1 MYEYG
6 IIGNCQITALVN
18 KQASIDWLCIPQPD
32 SPPIFG
38 KLLDPKGGEF
48 SFTLENQVS
57 SEQKYIHNTNILETT
72 LTDKNGSSVRV
83 IDFCPRFN
91 QYGRI
96 FRPHSVFRI
105 VEPVK
110 GTPIL
115 KVKCQPINGWEKE
128 FVQPSRG
135 SNHLRYNIRGESLK
149 LTTNLSLTYLVD
161 ETSVPVL
168 EKLYFALTWGSSLH
182 DDLAE
187 TSERFLQNTLV
198 YWRNWVQ
205 HCSIPTLYQNQTIRS
220 ALALKLC
227 VYEDTGAILAG
238 LTTSLPEEFGGE
250 RNWDYRLCWLRDS
263 FYVLSAFHQLGHFE
277 EMEGFLKYLTH
288 LALKMTPEQDGL
300 KPVYKLDQK
309 LPLPETSLDNW
320 EGFQGSKPVR
330 FNNQAAEHIQNDVYG
345 EMILT
350 LAPIFFDERFEHLR
364 TKETQNLLAR
374 LGILAA
380 NSVQKPDAGLWEL
393 RDGWQEHSF
402 TNMMSWA
409 GLERITRI
417 KKMGYLKE
425 SNFPFEEHLNKAEAA
440 LRAAVIEGSL
450 RNGPKDPSYDA
461 ALLQLPLVNFPDKE
475 LAYKT
480 VHNIAQ
486 SLTYKMNGRAYPSF
500 LYRYIRRDDFGEPK
514 SSFMICSYWLV
525 QALTEV
531 GETTKARAVMEDLQ
545 KAGNYLGLYAEHFC
559 PETNHQSGNFPQAYS
574 HVGQILGAFAVSP
587 PWKEIL

>member
-6 IIGNCQITALVN
+6 LIGNCQITALIN
-18 KQASIDWLCIPQPD
+18 KQASIDWLCLPQPD
-32 SPPIFG
+32 SPPVFG
-38 KLLDPKGGEF
+38 KLLDPNGGEF
-48 SFTLENQVS
+48 SFSLENQVS

-72 LTDKNGSSVRV
+72 LTDKNGASVRV
-83 IDFCPRFN
+83 VDFCPRFN

-96 FRPHSVFRI
+96 FRPYYLFRI

-115 KVKCQPINGWEKE
+115 KVKCQPVNGWEKE
-128 FVQPSRG
+128 IVPASRG
-135 SNHLRYNIRGESLK
+135 SNHLRFNIRGESLK
-149 LTTNLSLTYLVD
+149 LTTNLSLTYLAD
-161 ETSVPVL
+161 ETPVPVL

-182 DDLAE
+182 DDLKE
-187 TSERFLQNTLV
+187 TSERFFLNTQL
-198 YWRNWVQ
+198 YWRHWVQ

-220 ALALKLC
+220 ALALKLHC
-227 VYEDTGAILAG
+227 YEDTGAILAG

-288 LALKMTPEQDGL
+288 LALKMAPEEDGL

-309 LPLPETSLDNW
+309 LPLPETNLDNW
-320 EGFQGSKPVR
+320 EGFRGSKPVR

-364 TKETQNLLAR
+364 TKETQNLMAR
-374 LGILAA
+374 LGKLAA
-380 NSVQKPDAGLWEL
+380 NSIQKPDAGLWEL

-425 SNFPFEEHLNKAEAA
+425 SNFPFEEHLQRAEYA
-440 LRAAVIEGSL
+440 LRGAVVEGSL
-450 RNGPKDPSYDA
+450 RNGPKDPSYDSS
-461 ALLQLPLVNFPDKE
+461 LLQLPLVNFPDKE
-475 LAYKT
+475 LSYRT
-480 VHNIAQ
+480 VHNIGKN
-486 SLTYKMNGRAYPSF
+486 LTYKMNGNSYPSF

-525 QALTEV
+525 QALAEV
-531 GETTKARAVMEDLQ
+531 GEHSKARMVMDDLQ
-545 KAGNYLGLYAEHFC
+545 KAGNYLGLFSEHFC
-559 PETNHQSGNFPQAYS
+559 PDSGHQSGNFPQAYS